1 MNNTN
6 DSTVRAISEYRKHT
20 STIVIKNEYNEYKW
34 TDAF

>member
-20 STIVIKNEYNEYKW
+20 STIVIKDEYNEYK
-34 TDAF
+34 

>member
-20 STIVIKNEYNEYKW
+20 STIVIKNEYKW
-34 TDAF
+34 TDPF